1 MSRIY
6 SEVVK
11 LIKNGE
17 VLISSHGYD
26 ELVNDNIYVK
36 EIIETIDEAE
46 VINEYPDYSKG
57 PCVLILQKDRNGR
70 PLHVVWGI
78 PKNKKTP
85 AVLVTA
91 YRPNRER
98 WNEDFSRRKK

>member
-6 SEVVK
+6 TEVVK
-11 LIKNGE
+11 LIKKGE
-17 VLISSHGYD
+17 VLISSHGYE
-26 ELVNDNIYVK
+26 ELANDKILLRD
-36 EIIETIDEAE
+36 IIETIDEAM

-57 PCVLILQKDRNGR
+57 PCVLVLQNDSTDK

-78 PKNKKTP
+78 PKDKQTP

-91 YRPNRER
+91 YRLNRER